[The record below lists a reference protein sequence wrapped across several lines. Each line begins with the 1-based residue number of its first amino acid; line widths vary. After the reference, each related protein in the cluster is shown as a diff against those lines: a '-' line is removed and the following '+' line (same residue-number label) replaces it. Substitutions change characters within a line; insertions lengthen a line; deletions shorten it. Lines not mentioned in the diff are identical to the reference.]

1 MSTLDHCIEQTKRR
15 CFAALFA
22 TALTGW
28 SLPSMAQRPEHDQ
41 HWSQRNVFGDSE
53 RLSHG
58 GYGSVL
64 MRGGALHEDPALFV
78 GARGGWLIGHRLLIG
93 AGGMAQTLTVDA
105 PVVATQEY
113 PDIRHLEFAYGG
125 GYFAYHLFPNEVV
138 HPVASVLVGAGGL
151 ALSNRHFRSDSDED
165 SFETE
170 ANGVF
175 VVEPELAAEINL
187 TDFMRVQGLLSY
199 RRVVGMN
206 LPGMDNDD
214 ASGFNFGVA
223 FSFGKF

>member
-1 MSTLDHCIEQTKRR
+1 MTSPSHRTERAARSALIG
-15 CFAALFA
+15 AALA
-22 TALTGW
+22 AW
-28 SLPSMAQRPEHDQ
+28 SLPSLAQRPEHERD
-41 HWSQRNVFGDSE
+41 WNQRNVFDDSE

-58 GYGSVL
+58 GYGGVL

-105 PVVATQEY
+105 PSAATREY

-125 GYFAYHLFPNEVV
+125 GYFAYHLFPGEIV

-151 ALSNRHFRSDSDED
+151 ALSNRHFRADGDED

-175 VVEPELAAEINL
+175 VVEPELAAEVNL
-187 TDFMRVQGLLSY
+187 TDFMRIQGLLSY

-206 LPGMDNDD
+206 LPGLDNDD
-214 ASGFNFGVA
+214 ASGFNFGVS
-223 FSFGKF
+223 FLFGKF